1 MLTKFYLYNTLSK
14 TVEEFIPHDEK
25 EVRMYTCGPTVYH
38 FAHIGNLRSYIME
51 DVLEKALNF
60 NGYHVNRVMN
70 ITDVGHLSSDADTG
84 EDKMLKGAK
93 REHKSVM
100 EIAKFYTHSFFADCE
115 KLNIAIPK
123 TVEPAT
129 NCIDD
134 FIKVVSALIEKGY
147 AYISGENVYFDTSK
161 VKNYYSLTGH
171 SSDDLKIGVRDDVDE
186 DTNKRNKADFVLW
199 FTKSKFEDQQL
210 KWNSPWG
217 VGYPGWHIE
226 CSCISMKHLGE
237 YLDIHCGGVDNI
249 FPHHTNEIAQSEA
262 YLGHPWCRYWFH
274 VQHLNDKAGKMSK
287 SKGDFLTVSLL
298 EKKGYNPLVY
308 RLFCLQSHYRKPLE
322 FSYDALDNVASQYSR
337 LKSRI
342 SALNREGAVDET
354 VIDSYRLDFMK
365 ALADDL
371 NTSMAVTKIYDVLK
385 ADITDA
391 EKYRLIEEFE
401 KVLSLGLLD
410 EETSDVDEEL
420 ESYINEKIAERL
432 EAKKNRDYATA
443 DAIRNELAEKGIILK
458 DTKDGTTWE
467 KA

>member
-1 MLTKFYLYNTLSK
+1 
-14 TVEEFIPHDEK
+14 
-25 EVRMYTCGPTVYH
+25 
-38 FAHIGNLRSYIME
+38 
-51 DVLEKALNF
+51 
-60 NGYHVNRVMN
+60 
-70 ITDVGHLSSDADTG
+70 
-84 EDKMLKGAK
+84 
-93 REHKSVM
+93 
-100 EIAKFYTHSFFADCE
+100 
-115 KLNIAIPK
+115 
-123 TVEPAT
+123 
-129 NCIDD
+129 
-134 FIKVVSALIEKGY
+134 
-147 AYISGENVYFDTSK
+147 
-161 VKNYYSLTGH
+161 
-171 SSDDLKIGVRDDVDE
+171 
-186 DTNKRNKADFVLW
+186 
-199 FTKSKFEDQQL
+199 
-210 KWNSPWG
+210 
-217 VGYPGWHIE
+217 
-226 CSCISMKHLGE
+226 
-237 YLDIHCGGVDNI
+237 
-249 FPHHTNEIAQSEA
+249 
-262 YLGHPWCRYWFH
+262 
-274 VQHLNDKAGKMSK
+274 MSK

-337 LKSRI
+337 LKNRI

-410 EETSDVDEEL
+410 EETSDVNEEL